1 MQVSSPP
8 ALYVVPTA
16 ERSVVGSLLQQ
27 PQDLAA
33 VRRVVGPGAFEDPML
48 SLVYQVIIDVE
59 ESGEEVNVLTVAER
73 IERNGQQGQAP
84 LQELLRLIDD
94 IVPVNAVSYAS
105 VVRRNHERSLLAR
118 LGQRLM
124 DVSQTATN
132 PADVAALAI
141 DYAKRVVSKLETR
154 NPVLSIEQLAA
165 ADAATTWAVKG
176 VIQANSVGMLFGASG
191 SFKSFVALDYALHR
205 AYGMPWLGRKTAKGL
220 PIYLA
225 AEGGAG
231 LMRRIAAWH
240 TARNMEWRQ
249 CPMRVVIQPMQF
261 AGDAKQL
268 REAIDASGVT
278 PTDIIIDT
286 MSQTFVGEENSS
298 TEVARYLA
306 ALGSDLR
313 APYSATVL
321 VVHHVGHNATERPR
335 GSSAMLANVDFMLG
349 CYRDEKEMVATVEA
363 FKQKDGAILG
373 PWAFRLDPVVLGAD
387 EDGDEINSLAA
398 RHITGAAEIIQA
410 ASTSTRPSALV
421 RLLEAIGNGAPQEE
435 VRQRFYASMP
445 EAETDARRQAF
456 FRALNRALGQNLVVR
471 DHDWLEKMA

>member
-33 VRRVVGPGAFEDPML
+33 VRRIVGPGAFEDPML
-48 SLVYQVIIDVE
+48 ALVYQVILDVE

-73 IERNGQQGQAP
+73 IERNGQHGQAP

-94 IVPVNAVSYAS
+94 VVPVNAVSYAS

-118 LGQRLM
+118 LGQRLI
-124 DVSQTATN
+124 DVSQTASH
-132 PADVAALAI
+132 PSDVAALAVE
-141 DYAKRVVSKLETR
+141 YAQRVVGRLETR

-165 ADAATTWAVKG
+165 ADAATRWAVKG
-176 VIQANSVGMLFGASG
+176 VIQANAVGMLFGASG
-191 SFKSFVALDYALHR
+191 SFKSFIALDYALHR
-205 AYGMPWLGRKTAKGL
+205 AYGMPWLGKKTGKGL

-286 MSQTFVGEENSS
+286 MSQTFAGEENSS

-313 APYSATVL
+313 APYGATVL

-373 PWAFRLDPVVLGAD
+373 PWSFRLDPVVLGAD

-398 RHITGAAEIIQA
+398 RHISGAAEIIQA

-421 RLLEAIGNGAPQEE
+421 RLLQAIGTGATEDE
-435 VRQRFYASMP
+435 VRKRFYGSMP
-445 EAETDARRQAF
+445 DAEADARRQAF

-471 DHDWLEKMA
+471 DHDWLEKRA